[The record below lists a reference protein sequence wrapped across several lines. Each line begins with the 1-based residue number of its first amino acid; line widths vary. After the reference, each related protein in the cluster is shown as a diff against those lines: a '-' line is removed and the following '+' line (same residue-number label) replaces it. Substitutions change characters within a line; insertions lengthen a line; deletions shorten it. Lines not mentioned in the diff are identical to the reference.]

1 MAIPI
6 GINLA
11 APIPGISKY
20 LAAVP
25 VLIMAFIIW
34 PIIPTPRD
42 FNLLRL
48 IIFLSPIQVT
58 IPIWALARFPGLRGL
73 NFWGQIILLFVL
85 YSIFISAKDR
95 AKIKEIIP
103 MAFGL
108 FLFLG
113 GGIVALL
120 FPSQESL
127 ENQFW
132 WDRVCLLS
140 AVSFFASY
148 MYIRTVDQAEILHN
162 AISYS
167 MASFS
172 LVILMFASRMPL
184 YDEISRQGSDWQ
196 GRLTGVMQ
204 IPVPDPFGL
213 GIKVLATNN
222 PPQLGEFLSI
232 GLVAL
237 FPFAIH
243 TIKTKL
249 WLLKLFLLGI
259 MLAVIVSTQ
268 ARGAIVAV
276 MISCIFI
283 IILHQVKFKSTR
295 ALRRIMI
302 FFMIGLGIAI
312 VITQYRMSLDPT
324 GRIYSQRISEMRNPF
339 YAETFIARLALWEE
353 FIQRIAHFPFGMG
366 FAEPFSLDGSSN
378 PHNLFLWI
386 IQGGGFI
393 GLSGFIIALVV
404 IVIKLIKGL
413 SFSDERR
420 VLLSISSLGVLVVVL
435 VEGLGSVVFAQQPT
449 TIAFWVLLG
458 SSLSALRCDHFNMRA
473 KSYTIN
479 A

>member
-1 MAIPI
+1 
-6 GINLA
+6 
-11 APIPGISKY
+11 
-20 LAAVP
+20 
-25 VLIMAFIIW
+25 MAFVIW
-34 PIIPTPRD
+34 PLIPTPRD

-48 IIFLSPIQVT
+48 IIFLSPIQVM

-85 YSIFISAKDR
+85 FSIFISAKDR

-103 MAFGL
+103 IAFGF

-113 GGIVALL
+113 GGIVAIL
-120 FPSQESL
+120 FPSQERL
-127 ENQFW
+127 ENQLW

-148 MYIRTVDQAEILHN
+148 MYIRTIDQAERLYN

-172 LVILMFASRMPL
+172 LFILMFASRMPL
-184 YDEISRQGSDWQ
+184 YDEFSRQGSEWQ
-196 GRLTGVMQ
+196 GRLMGVAQ
-204 IPVPDPFGL
+204 LPLPDPFGL
-213 GIKVLATNN
+213 GIKALATNN

-249 WLLKLFLLGI
+249 WLLKLFLLGL
-259 MLAVIVSTQ
+259 MLVVIVSTQ
-268 ARGAIVAV
+268 ARGAIVATI
-276 MISCIFI
+276 ISCVFI

-302 FFMIGLGIAI
+302 FFVIGLGIAFAL
-312 VITQYRMSLDPT
+312 TQYRMSLDPT
-324 GRIYSQRISEMRNPF
+324 GRIFSERILEMRNPF
-339 YAETFIARLALWEE
+339 YAETFIARVALWDES
-353 FIQRIAHFPFGMG
+353 IKGIAQHPFGMG
-366 FAEPFSLDGSSN
+366 FAEPFSLEGRTN

-386 IQGGGFI
+386 LQGGGFI
-393 GLSGFIIALVV
+393 GLAGFIIALVA
-404 IVIKLIKGL
+404 IVTKLIKGL

-420 VLLSISSLGVLVVVL
+420 VLLSMSSLGVLVTVL
-435 VEGLGSVVFAQQPT
+435 TEGLGSVVFAQQPT

-458 SSLSALRCDHFNMRA
+458 SSLAALRCDRFNM
-473 KSYTIN
+473 KSNIL
-479 A
+479 